1 MLHPARLLAPDPLRW
16 RRPQRPAILQQIG
29 NTPLLK
35 LARVTADL
43 RPGVEVYAKAEW
55 FNPGGSVKDRPA
67 LRMIEQAELRGDLA
81 PDRTIIDATSGN
93 TGIGYA
99 LVGAAK
105 GYRVAL
111 VMPENVSEE
120 RKVLARAYGADLI
133 FSDPLE
139 GTDGAIRLVRQL
151 VAAHPERYF
160 YPNQYDNDENW
171 KAHYYGTA
179 NEIWRQTQGRVTHF
193 LAGIGTSGTFMGVS
207 RRLKEL
213 NPAVR
218 VLSVEPADELQVIEG
233 LKHMETAIVPG
244 IYDPRLKDGE
254 VRVEAEDAW
263 VMARRLARAEG
274 LFAGFSAGAAVH
286 AALAV
291 ARTLD
296 HGLVVTVLPDGGAKY
311 VSLGLFE

>member
-1 MLHPARLLAPDPLRW
+1 MTLPARLLTPDPLLW
-16 RRPQRPAILQQIG
+16 RQPRRAAILQQIG

-35 LARVTADL
+35 LDEVTAGL
-43 RPGVEVYAKAEW
+43 AAGVEVHVKAEW

-67 LRMIEQAELRGDLA
+67 LRMVEQAEISGELT
-81 PDRTIIDATSGN
+81 PDRILIDATSGN

-105 GYRVAL
+105 GYRVTL

-120 RKVLARAYGADLI
+120 RKTLARAYGANLI

-151 VAAHPERYF
+151 VGAHPERYF

-171 KAHYYGTA
+171 KAHYFGTA
-179 NEIWRQTQGRVTHF
+179 NEIWRQTRGRVTHF

-213 NPAVR
+213 NPAMR
-218 VLSVEPADELQVIEG
+218 VFSVEPADELQVIEG

-244 IYDPRLKDGE
+244 IYDPRLKDGAMQ
-254 VRVEAEDAW
+254 VEAEDAW
-263 VMARRLARAEG
+263 VMARRLVKEEG
-274 LFAGFSAGAAVH
+274 LFVGFSAGAAVH
-286 AALAV
+286 AALTL

-296 HGLVVTVLPDGGAKY
+296 RGLVVTVLPDGGAKY
-311 VSLGLFE
+311 ASLGLFD

>member
-1 MLHPARLLAPDPLRW
+1 MPSSARILTPDPIRW
-16 RRPQRPAILQQIG
+16 RQPRRAAILQQIG

-35 LARVTADL
+35 LEQVTAGL
-43 RPGVEVYAKAEW
+43 CPGVEVRVKAEW

-67 LRMIEQAELRGDLA
+67 LRMIEQAELGGELT
-81 PDRTIIDATSGN
+81 PDRIIIDATSGN

-105 GYRVAL
+105 GYHVTL

-120 RKVLARAYGADLI
+120 RKVLARAYGASLI

-139 GTDGAIRLVRQL
+139 GSDGAIRLARQL

-160 YPNQYDNDENW
+160 YANQYDNEENW

-179 NEIWRQTQGRVTHF
+179 NEIWQQTQGKVTHF
-193 LAGIGTSGTFMGVS
+193 LAGLGTTGTFMGVS

-213 NPAVR
+213 NPALR
-218 VLSVEPADELQVIEG
+218 VFSVEPTDELQVIEG
-233 LKHMETAIVPG
+233 LKHMETAIVPK

-254 VRVEAEDAW
+254 IRVEAEEAW
-263 VMARRLARAEG
+263 AMTRRLTREEG
-274 LFAGFSAGAAVH
+274 LFAGFSAGAAVY
-286 AALAV
+286 AALTL

>member
-1 MLHPARLLAPDPLRW
+1 MPTPARLLTPDPLRW
-16 RRPQRPAILQQIG
+16 RQPRRAAILQQIG

-35 LARVTADL
+35 LARVAADL

-67 LRMIEQAELRGDLA
+67 LRMVEQAEMGGELT

-105 GYRVAL
+105 GYRVTL

-120 RKVLARAYGADLI
+120 RKQVARAYGAELI
-133 FSDPLE
+133 LSDPLE
-139 GTDGAIRLVRQL
+139 GTDGAIRLARQL
-151 VAAHPERYF
+151 VAAHPERYY

-193 LAGIGTSGTFMGVS
+193 LAGLGTSGTFMGVS

-218 VLSVEPADELQVIEG
+218 VLAVEPADELQVIEG
-233 LKHMETAIVPG
+233 LKHMDTAIVPG

-254 VRVEAEDAW
+254 MRVEAEDAW
-263 VMARRLARAEG
+263 LMARRLAREEG
-274 LFAGFSAGAAVH
+274 LFVGFSAGAAVH
-286 AALAV
+286 AAFAF
-291 ARTLD
+291 ARSLD

-311 VSLGLFE
+311 VSLGLFD

>member
-1 MLHPARLLAPDPLRW
+1 MTPARLLTPDPMRW
-16 RRPQRPAILQQIG
+16 RQPRRAAILQQIG

-35 LARVTADL
+35 LERVAADL
-43 RPGVEVYAKAEW
+43 PPAVDVYVKAEW

-67 LRMIEQAELRGDLA
+67 LRMIEQAELSGDLT
-81 PDRTIIDATSGN
+81 PDRILIDATSGN

-105 GYRVAL
+105 GYRVTL

-120 RKVLARAYGADLI
+120 RKRLARAYGADLI

-151 VAAHPERYF
+151 VAAHPERYY

-171 KAHYYGTA
+171 KAHYFGTA

-193 LAGIGTSGTFMGVS
+193 LAGLGTSGTFMGVS

-233 LKHMETAIVPG
+233 LKHMETAITPK
-244 IYDPRLKDGE
+244 IYDPRLKDGDI
-254 VRVEAEDAW
+254 RVEAEDAW
-263 VMARRLARAEG
+263 TMTRRLARDEG
-274 LFAGFSAGAAVH
+274 LFVGFSAGAAVH

-311 VSLGLFE
+311 VSLGLFDE